1 MDVTASS
8 SFPTY
13 SSTARWK
20 YDVFLSFKGE
30 DTRKT
35 FTDLIYDALRQKGIN
50 TFKDDKDREKG
61 ETISQELSK
70 AIEESRSALV
80 ILSKNYASSTWCLDE
95 LTKIIHCKKEMGMR
109 VLPVFYDVEP
119 SDVRKQL
126 GAFAQ
131 AFIEHEKRF
140 KEKVKL
146 WRAALSHVGNLAGW
160 TVMNSYEFSDIIEGF
175 VGIESRV
182 VELESRLEVG
192 VNDVRFIG
200 IWAMGGMGKTT
211 VAGVVYQMVFQEF
224 EACSFIENVG
234 QNFGKNDLFQL
245 QKKLVSNILNL
256 NIKDTCE
263 GILVIKRRLCS
274 KRILLVL
281 DDVNHP
287 KQLEML
293 IGKRDWFGPG
303 SRIIITTRDKHLLKT
318 HEVDEI
324 YEVKGLNDEE
334 ARRLFCLKA
343 FKKEHVPI
351 DYLELSKDFL
361 SHAGGLPLALEVLGS
376 FLFGS
381 SIVEWESAL
390 KRFKES
396 PNEEVLQVLQI
407 SFDGLENPEK
417 EIFKHIACFFNHEK
431 KDHVIEILII
441 LGHQAHIG
449 LKKLIDKSLL
459 KVLDN
464 DILWM
469 HDLLEEMGRYIV
481 CQECPSEPGKRSK
494 LWLYKDIDNMLKR
507 NTGTEA
513 VRAIDVRNSNLEE
526 NEVDWNPEAFSKLCN
541 LEFLRIRNICLKHGP
556 QDLSNNLRILDWS
569 KYPSKCLPVSFQ
581 PNELVQLHL
590 PHSNIERLWIGKKI
604 CHQLKFIDL
613 TDSSNLIEIPDV
625 TGIPNLEKLTLNKC
639 SNLQELH
646 PSIRIHK
653 KLIHLNLKW
662 CTKLSHLPSKFEM
675 ESLVALCL
683 DGCSNVTKIPEFE
696 GNMGCLWCLSLSD
709 IAITELPSSVER
721 LTGLRTFIL
730 ENCKNLVCLPN
741 TFCSL
746 KSLETLNLS
755 GCSKLGDLPEN
766 LGILEG
772 LFDLDLSE
780 TAIKELPSS
789 IGHLTSLTYLK
800 LIECKDLLCLPST
813 ICNLKF
819 LVELDLSGCSKL
831 DELPEN
837 LGILEGLE
845 DLDLGG
851 TAIKELPSSIGHLT
865 SLTYLKM
872 KECKDLL
879 YLPSTICNL
888 KSLQDLDLYGCSKLD
903 EWPENL
909 GILEGLMT
917 LDLGGTAI
925 IELTSSIGHLT
936 SLTCLRIRNCKDLL
950 CLPSTTCNLKSLRHL
965 DLSGCSKLEN
975 LPENIGNVK
984 GLKTLE
990 LSGTAIKNV
999 PSSIVLLENLEVL
1012 HFKKPAYSFDP
1023 NSTSHGL
1030 VGLTLPS
1037 LSGLTSLKEL
1047 DLCDCNIW
1055 EIPNDIGCLS
1065 SLKKLDLSGNN
1076 FDSLPESISEL
1087 PHLKQLNLEGCKRL
1101 RELPDIP
1108 STTYH
1113 VNVNYC
1119 TSITLKKLPGER
1131 DPCRNTFDFTL
1142 HCLNCFKLMENIQ
1155 RQRCPIPDRPYMMI
1169 MPGSQIPKWFCNER
1183 FSYESR
1189 SCRVNIQMA
1198 SYYRY
1203 IYAGGSI
1210 KICVLFGKFHQYPG
1224 ECHLQCS
1231 VKVSGGHVIN
1241 QACVPFN
1248 QNYGKVESPHVW
1260 LIYLFHDKV
1269 FNTYPAFTVL
1279 LDNGLNQVQ
1288 IEVSNRLNPQ
1298 QSLEVE
1304 KIRVCLTH
1312 EQDIEDGTLQQQ
1324 QHHHDT
1330 DESAA
1335 EGTRNKRSHDE
1346 DDGAGPSGEGYY
1358 NEEPQPKRTTAYKKR
1373 NHGST

>member
-1 MDVTASS
+1 MALMGVTASS
-8 SFPTY
+8 SFPSS
-13 SSTARWK
+13 SSTARWN
-20 YDVFLSFKGE
+20 YDVFLSFRGE

-50 TFKDDKDREKG
+50 TFKDDKDLEKG

-70 AIEESRSALV
+70 AIEESRSAIV

-95 LTKIIHCKKEMGMR
+95 LTKIIHCKEEMGMR

-126 GAFAQ
+126 GAFEQ
-131 AFIEHEKRF
+131 AFIKHEERF
-140 KEKVKL
+140 KEYIEKVEK

-160 TVMNSYEFSDIIEGF
+160 TVMNSYLSEVIQSIMGQISRNLTHEFSDIIEGF

-211 VAGVVYQMVFQEF
+211 LARVVYQMLSQEF
-224 EACSFIENVG
+224 EARSFIENVG
-234 QNFGKNDLFQL
+234 RNFGKNDLFQL
-245 QKKLVSNILNL
+245 QKKLVSDILEL

-303 SRIIITTRDKHLLKT
+303 SRIIITTRDEHLLKT

-351 DYLELSKDFL
+351 DYLELFKDFL

-376 FLFGS
+376 FLFGK

-390 KRFKES
+390 NRFKES
-396 PNEEVLQVLQI
+396 PNGEVLKVLQI

-441 LGHQAHIG
+441 LGHHAHIG
-449 LKKLIDKSLL
+449 LKELIDKSLL

-464 DILWM
+464 DILWI

-481 CQECPSEPGKRSK
+481 RQECPNGPGKRSR

-507 NTGTEA
+507 NTIR
-513 VRAIDVRNSNLEE
+513 VRAIDVRNKYLEE
-526 NEVDWNPEAFSKLCN
+526 NEADWNPEAFSKLCN

-556 QDLSNNLRILDWS
+556 KDLPNNLRILDWS
-569 KYPSKCLPVSFQ
+569 MYPSKCLPVSFH

-590 PHSNIERLWIGKKI
+590 PRSNIERLWKGMKI

-613 TDSSNLIEIPDV
+613 TDSSNLIEIPDF
-625 TGIPNLEKLTLNKC
+625 TGIPNLEKLILERC

-646 PSIRIHK
+646 PSTRILK
-653 KLIHLNLKW
+653 KLIILNLRG
-662 CTKLSHLPSKFEM
+662 CTKLSRLPSKFEM
-675 ESLVALCL
+675 ESLVRLSL
-683 DGCSNVTKIPEFE
+683 NGCSNVKKIPEFV
-696 GNMGCLWCLSLSD
+696 GNMRCLQYLILED
-709 IAITELPSSVER
+709 TAITELPSSVER
-721 LTGLRTFIL
+721 LTGLINFRL
-730 ENCKNLVCLPN
+730 HNCKHLVR
-741 TFCSL
+741 
-746 KSLETLNLS
+746 
-755 GCSKLGDLPEN
+755 
-766 LGILEG
+766 
-772 LFDLDLSE
+772 
-780 TAIKELPSS
+780 
-789 IGHLTSLTYLK
+789 
-800 LIECKDLLCLPST
+800 LPST
-813 ICNLKF
+813 ICNLKS
-819 LVELDLSGCSKL
+819 LQYLYLSGCSKL

-837 LGILEGLE
+837 LGNLEGLRQ
-845 DLDLGG
+845 LTLSG

-865 SLTYLKM
+865 SLATLDITK
-872 KECKDLL
+872 CKDLL
-879 YLPSTICNL
+879 CLPSTICNLKSFKTLNLSGCSKLDELPKNLGILEALRDLNLSGTAIKELPSSIGHLTSLGYLNITKCKDLLCLPSTICNL
-888 KSLQDLDLYGCSKLD
+888 KSLQS
-903 EWPENL
+903 
-909 GILEGLMT
+909 
-917 LDLGGTAI
+917 
-925 IELTSSIGHLT
+925 
-936 SLTCLRIRNCKDLL
+936 
-950 CLPSTTCNLKSLRHL
+950 L

-975 LPENIGNVK
+975 LPENIGN
-984 GLKTLE
+984 LKDLRKLI

-999 PSSIVLLENLEVL
+999 PSSIVLLENLREL
-1012 HFKKPAYSFDP
+1012 HFKKPASRRRINLFNSLQLSENHILKNLFNLGELISENYILKNVLHCFHLFDP

-1037 LSGLTSLKEL
+1037 LSGLTSLTEL
-1047 DLCDCNIW
+1047 DLHGCNIW

-1065 SLKKLDLSGNN
+1065 SLYKLDLSGNN

-1087 PHLKQLNLEGCKRL
+1087 PWLTRLDLEGCKRL
-1101 RELPDIP
+1101 RALPDIP
-1108 STTYH
+1108 SATEH
-1113 VNVNYC
+1113 VNVNNC

-1131 DPCRNTFDFTL
+1131 ERDPRWNIFRLRFSL

-1155 RQRCPIPDRPYMMI
+1155 VFL
-1169 MPGSQIPKWFCNER
+1169 K
-1183 FSYESR
+1183 
-1189 SCRVNIQMA
+1189 
-1198 SYYRY
+1198 
-1203 IYAGGSI
+1203 
-1210 KICVLFGKFHQYPG
+1210 
-1224 ECHLQCS
+1224 
-1231 VKVSGGHVIN
+1231 
-1241 QACVPFN
+1241 
-1248 QNYGKVESPHVW
+1248 
-1260 LIYLFHDKV
+1260 IYLFIF
-1269 FNTYPAFTVL
+1269 FNFFIIHLSLSSKHHALYISATKM
-1279 LDNGLNQVQ
+1279 
-1288 IEVSNRLNPQ
+1288 SNTRQ
-1298 QSLEVE
+1298 
-1304 KIRVCLTH
+1304 
-1312 EQDIEDGTLQQQ
+1312 TL
-1324 QHHHDT
+1324 
-1330 DESAA
+1330 S
-1335 EGTRNKRSHDE
+1335 
-1346 DDGAGPSGEGYY
+1346 DDYAR
-1358 NEEPQPKRTTAYKKR
+1358 K
-1373 NHGST
+1373 